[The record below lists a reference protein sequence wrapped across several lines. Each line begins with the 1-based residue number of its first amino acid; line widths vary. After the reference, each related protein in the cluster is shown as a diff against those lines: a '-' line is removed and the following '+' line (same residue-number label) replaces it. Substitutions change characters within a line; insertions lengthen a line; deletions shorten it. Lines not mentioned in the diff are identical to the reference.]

1 MSETQTRVL
10 RPGGRNWARLFALLG
25 FAVLAAEG
33 ASLAGLP
40 LAWMIGPMLVAST
53 FAVRGW
59 TARIPRHT
67 RVSGQTIVATAVGLQ
82 LTTDGVLAVSDLV
95 VEMLAIALG
104 SAALAIGLAPLMI
117 RLTRFDRATCF
128 FACVPCGPI
137 EMAQLAERG
146 GGNGPLVG
154 LVQSL
159 RIALVV
165 LIVPL
170 ALQLSGVPV
179 RDVLAERNDL
189 FAFEWVTLPVLALC
203 LLAGPL
209 ALRLGMVS
217 PFFLG
222 PLAVASLIAL
232 AVDFPMAFPRA
243 LIFAGQFMLGV
254 SLGLSFD
261 RELLRGAPRF
271 VLASALATL
280 ISIAG
285 CSLLAWAIAALDGL
299 PLPTLVLAA
308 APGSVTEMSLT
319 AQAMGLG
326 VALVTTFHIVRL
338 FIIMPLSPL
347 ALRFVKV
354 PPALAG
360 EAQPPSRGARRSPC
374 GSKD

>member
-1 MSETQTRVL
+1 
-10 RPGGRNWARLFALLG
+10 
-25 FAVLAAEG
+25 
-33 ASLAGLP
+33 
-40 LAWMIGPMLVAST
+40 
-53 FAVRGW
+53 
-59 TARIPRHT
+59 
-67 RVSGQTIVATAVGLQ
+67 
-82 LTTDGVLAVSDLV
+82 
-95 VEMLAIALG
+95 
-104 SAALAIGLAPLMI
+104 MI

-165 LIVPL
+165 LIVPV
-170 ALQLSGVPV
+170 ALQLCGVPV
-179 RDVLAERNDL
+179 HDVLAARNDL
-189 FAFEWVTLPVLALC
+189 FAVDWMTLLALGLC
-203 LLAGPL
+203 ALAGPL
-209 ALRLGMVS
+209 ALWLGMVS

-232 AVDFPMAFPRA
+232 TVDFPVAYPRA
-243 LIFAGQFMLGV
+243 LIFAGQFMLGI

-261 RELLRGAPRF
+261 RKLLRRAPRF

-280 ISIAG
+280 VSICG
-285 CSLLAWAIAALDGL
+285 CSLLAWAIAAIDGL
-299 PLPTLVLAA
+299 PLATLVLAA

-338 FIIMPLSPL
+338 FIIMPLSPV
-347 ALRFVKV
+347 ALRFV
-354 PPALAG
+354 
-360 EAQPPSRGARRSPC
+360 RARQA
-374 GSKD
+374 

>member
-1 MSETQTRVL
+1 MGEMSRGSLPRLGIL
-10 RPGGRNWARLFALLG
+10 RLLLLLAL
-25 FAVLAAEG
+25 AAAAAEG
-33 ASLAGLP
+33 ASLVGLP
-40 LAWMIGPMLVAST
+40 LAWMIGPMVVASS
-53 FAVRGW
+53 FAVNGW
-59 TARIPRHT
+59 SVRIPRRT
-67 RVSGQTIVATAVGLQ
+67 RICGQTIVAAAVGLQ
-82 LTTDGVLAVSDLV
+82 LTAEGVLAVSGLV
-95 VEMLAIALG
+95 LEMLTIALG
-104 SAALAIGLAPLMI
+104 SAALAIGLAPMMI

-179 RDVLAERNDL
+179 HDVLAERNDL
-189 FAFEWVTLPVLALC
+189 LAVSWATLPALALC
-203 LLAGPL
+203 ALAGPL

-232 AVDFPMAFPRA
+232 AVDYPVAFPRG
-243 LIFAGQFMLGV
+243 LIFAGQFMLGI

-261 RELLRGAPRF
+261 RDLLRGAPRF
-271 VLASALATL
+271 VLASALATI
-280 ISIAG
+280 ISISG
-285 CSLLAWAIAALDGL
+285 CSLLAWAISLFDGL
-299 PLPTLVLAA
+299 PLATLVLAA

-338 FIIMPLSPL
+338 FIIMPLSPV
-347 ALRFVKV
+347 ALRFVKA
-354 PPALAG
+354 PQA
-360 EAQPPSRGARRSPC
+360 
-374 GSKD
+374 

>member
-1 MSETQTRVL
+1 MSETPSRASWPASNLARVL
-10 RPGGRNWARLFALLG
+10 ALLG
-25 FAVLAAEG
+25 LAALAAEG
-33 ASLAGLP
+33 ASLAGMP
-40 LAWMIGPMLVAST
+40 LAWMIGPMLIASL

-59 TARIPRHT
+59 APRVPRHT
-67 RVSGQTIVATAVGLQ
+67 RITGQTIVATAVGLQ
-82 LTTDGVLAVSDLV
+82 LTAEGVFSVSDLV

-117 RLTRFDRATCF
+117 RLTRFDKATCF

-170 ALQLSGVPV
+170 ALQLSGAPV
-179 RDVLAERNDL
+179 RDLLAERNDL
-189 FAFEWVTLPVLALC
+189 LSVDWATLPVLGLC
-203 LLAGPL
+203 SLTGVL
-209 ALRLGMVS
+209 ALRVGMVS

-222 PLAVASLIAL
+222 PLGAASLIAL
-232 AVDFPMAFPRA
+232 GVDFPVAFPRA

-261 RELLRGAPRF
+261 RKLLRGAPRF

-280 ISIAG
+280 ISISG
-285 CSLLAWAIAALDGL
+285 CSLLAWAIAAIDGL
-299 PLPTLVLAA
+299 PLATLTLAA

-347 ALRFVKV
+347 ALHFVRA
-354 PPALAG
+354 PQA
-360 EAQPPSRGARRSPC
+360 
-374 GSKD
+374 

>member
-1 MSETQTRVL
+1 MTETPRRSRQGAEL
-10 RPGGRNWARLFALLG
+10 ARLLLLLG
-25 FAVLAAEG
+25 LAALAAEG
-33 ASLAGLP
+33 ASLVGMP
-40 LAWMIGPMLVAST
+40 LAWMIGPMLVASA

-59 TARIPRHT
+59 AFRIPRHT
-67 RVSGQTIVATAVGLQ
+67 RICGQTIVATAVGLQ
-82 LTTDGVLAVSDLV
+82 LTSEGVLAVSDLV
-95 VEMLAIALG
+95 PEMLAIALG

-165 LIVPL
+165 LIVPVS
-170 ALQLSGVPV
+170 LQLAGVPV
-179 RDVLAERNDL
+179 HDVLAERNDL
-189 FAFEWVTLPVLALC
+189 LAVNWATLPALGLC
-203 LLAGPL
+203 MVAGPL
-209 ALRLGMVS
+209 ALRAGMVS

-222 PLAVASLIAL
+222 PLAVASLFAL
-232 AVDFPMAFPRA
+232 GVDYPVAFPRA
-243 LIFAGQFMLGV
+243 LIFAGQFMLGI

-261 RELLRGAPRF
+261 RDLLRGAPRF

-280 ISIAG
+280 ISISG
-285 CSLLAWAIAALDGL
+285 CSLLAWAIAAIDGL
-299 PLPTLVLAA
+299 PLATLVLAA

-338 FIIMPLSPL
+338 FIIMPLSPV
-347 ALRFVKV
+347 ALRFVRA
-354 PPALAG
+354 PQA
-360 EAQPPSRGARRSPC
+360 
-374 GSKD
+374 

>member
-1 MSETQTRVL
+1 LAHLLV
-10 RPGGRNWARLFALLG
+10 LLG
-25 FAVLAAEG
+25 LAALAAEG

-40 LAWMIGPMLVAST
+40 LAWMIGPMLIASF
-53 FAVRGW
+53 FAICGW
-59 TARIPRHT
+59 GVCIPRHT
-67 RVSGQTIVATAVGLQ
+67 RISGQTIVATAVGLQ
-82 LTTDGVLAVSDLV
+82 LTAEGVLAVSGLV

-104 SAALAIGLAPLMI
+104 SAALAIGLAPLLI
-117 RLTRFDRATCF
+117 RLTRFDKATCF

-165 LIVPL
+165 LIVPF
-170 ALQLSGVPV
+170 ALQLCGVPI
-179 RDVLAERNDL
+179 RNVLAERNDL
-189 FAFEWVTLPVLALC
+189 FAFDWITLLTLGLC
-203 LLAGPL
+203 VLAGPL
-209 ALRLGMVS
+209 ALRVGMVS

-222 PLAVASLIAL
+222 PLAVASLVAL
-232 AVDFPMAFPRA
+232 GVDLPVAFPRA
-243 LIFAGQFMLGV
+243 LIFAGQFMLGL

-261 RELLRGAPRF
+261 RKLLRGAPRF

-280 ISIAG
+280 VSISG
-285 CSLLAWAIAALDGL
+285 CSLLAWAIAAVDGL
-299 PLPTLVLAA
+299 PLATLVLAA

-347 ALRFVKV
+347 ALRFVKA
-354 PPALAG
+354 PQA
-360 EAQPPSRGARRSPC
+360 
-374 GSKD
+374 

>member
-1 MSETQTRVL
+1 MSEKLPRASRPRSHVL
-10 RPGGRNWARLFALLG
+10 RLFLLLAL
-25 FAVLAAEG
+25 AAAAAEG
-33 ASLAGLP
+33 ASLVGMP
-40 LAWMIGPMLVAST
+40 LAWMIGPMLVASV

-59 TARIPRHT
+59 SVRIPRRT
-67 RVSGQTIVATAVGLQ
+67 RICGQTIVAAAVGLQ
-82 LTTDGVLAVSDLV
+82 LTVEGVLAVSDLV
-95 VEMLAIALG
+95 PEMLAIALG
-104 SAALAIGLAPLMI
+104 SAALAIGLAPMMI

-165 LIVPL
+165 LIVPVS
-170 ALQLSGVPV
+170 LQLAGVPV
-179 RDVLAERNDL
+179 HDVLAERKDL
-189 FAFEWVTLPVLALC
+189 LAVNWATLPALGLC
-203 LLAGPL
+203 MLAGPL
-209 ALRLGMVS
+209 ALRAGMVS

-222 PLAVASLIAL
+222 PLAVASLFAL
-232 AVDFPMAFPRA
+232 GVDYPVAFPRA
-243 LIFAGQFMLGV
+243 LIFAGQFMLGI

-261 RELLRGAPRF
+261 RDLLRGAPRF

-280 ISIAG
+280 ISISG
-285 CSLLAWAIAALDGL
+285 CSLLAWAIAAIDGL
-299 PLPTLVLAA
+299 PLATLVLAA

-338 FIIMPLSPL
+338 FIIMPLSPV
-347 ALRFVKV
+347 ALRFVRA
-354 PPALAG
+354 PQA
-360 EAQPPSRGARRSPC
+360 
-374 GSKD
+374 